1 MHPHSEGFLAPF
13 LGPYLPWLYLRS
25 LWWTL
30 LGFAGGLTFSG
41 RFVLQWVHSEKA
53 KRVVV
58 PTIFWHLSFWGSV
71 LNTIYFLH
79 LDAAPAIFA
88 NIFLPFLYGRNLYLL
103 YRHQPIK
110 SAGDTRE
117 DDAAAGK

>member
-1 MHPHSEGFLAPF
+1 MHSSGEGFLAPF
-13 LGPYLPWLYLRS
+13 LNPFFPWLYMRS

-30 LGFAGGLTFSG
+30 WGFAGGLTFSG
-41 RFVLQWVHSEKA
+41 RFVLQWIHSEKA

-58 PTIFWHLSFWGSV
+58 PRIFWHLSFWGSV

-88 NIFLPFLYGRNLYLL
+88 NCFLPFLYGRNLFLL
-103 YRHQPIK
+103 YKHQPIV
-110 SAGDTRE
+110 SPGDSKGE
-117 DDAAAGK
+117 

>member
-1 MHPHSEGFLAPF
+1 MHPHTEGFLAP
-13 LGPYLPWLYLRS
+13 LLSPYLPWLYWRS
-25 LWWTL
+25 LWWTV
-30 LGFAGGLTFSG
+30 LGFAGGFTFSG
-41 RFVLQWVHSEKA
+41 RFVLQWIHSEKA

-88 NIFLPFLYGRNLYLL
+88 NCFLPFLYGRNLYLL
-103 YRHQPIK
+103 YRRKPVV
-110 SAGDTRE
+110 SPGDSSG
-117 DDAAAGK
+117 D